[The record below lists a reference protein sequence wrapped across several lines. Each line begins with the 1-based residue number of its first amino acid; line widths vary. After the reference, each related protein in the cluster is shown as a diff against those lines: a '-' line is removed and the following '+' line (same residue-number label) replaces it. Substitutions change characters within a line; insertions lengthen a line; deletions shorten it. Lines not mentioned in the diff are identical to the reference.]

1 MKIDFKI
8 RRLMISTGLSTRWS
22 LWSFKT
28 NKTILFD
35 EKSIYECNLKGY
47 ITKPL
52 RSYKSL
58 RLLQKIDKL
67 KRECYYED

>member
-8 RRLMISTGLSTRWS
+8 RRLMISTGLSTRWF
-22 LWSFKT
+22 WSFKT
-28 NKTILFD
+28 NKTIIFD
-35 EKSIYECNLKGY
+35 EKSIYEWNLKGY

-58 RLLQKIDKL
+58 RLLQKIDIL
-67 KRECYYED
+67 KRECYCED

>member
-1 MKIDFKI
+1 MKIVFKI
-8 RRLMISTGLSTRWS
+8 GRLMISTGLSTRSFWF
-22 LWSFKT
+22 FKT

-35 EKSIYECNLKGY
+35 EKSIYEWNLNGY

>member
-1 MKIDFKI
+1 MKIVFKI
-8 RRLMISTGLSTRWS
+8 GRLTISTGLSTRSFWF
-22 LWSFKT
+22 FKT

-35 EKSIYECNLKGY
+35 ETSIYEWNLNGY

-52 RSYKSL
+52 MSYKSL